1 MTRVYPDGH
10 VIHSGGIEESFVNS
24 SLSRVPII
32 TGTNKDENK
41 FFNAMNRN
49 FVNWGPATGVYKTI
63 GIDEMPLEIID
74 PEYYDAISFYGSSFW
89 KQRAVDAPS
98 KKLVESG
105 HADTY
110 AYRFDWDELS
120 TLNGMDFS
128 KLVGSAHAL
137 EILFVFGSFDSY
149 VIKNYLFGEDAY
161 PAGKKLSNQ
170 MQSYWAEFA
179 YTGNPGKGRDKDLP
193 KWSSW
198 DLGSAN
204 KYLVLDSENDQG
216 VYMSNIEY
224 TKDYLL
230 NKLSQDSRFSDS
242 EKCETLF
249 GLSYGDG
256 NGVSSEELNGFM
268 NGMCADHDY
277 SEMLDMI
284 ENRQQTTE
292 ESQNS

>member
-1 MTRVYPDGH
+1 
-10 VIHSGGIEESFVNS
+10 
-24 SLSRVPII
+24 
-32 TGTNKDENK
+32 
-41 FFNAMNRN
+41 
-49 FVNWGPATGVYKTI
+49 
-63 GIDEMPLEIID
+63 
-74 PEYYDAISFYGSSFW
+74 
-89 KQRAVDAPS
+89 
-98 KKLVESG
+98 
-105 HADTY
+105 
-110 AYRFDWDELS
+110 
-120 TLNGMDFS
+120 MDFS

-256 NGVSSEELNGFM
+256 NGVSSEELNAFM

-284 ENRQQTTE
+284 ESRQETTE